1 MIWWIGMALAVEP
14 PAGLNLDDPTAWD
27 TAAREVVDG
36 PPGCHDATGI
46 ARLTLTLYQMPDA
59 LMAARTQKYVVG
71 GHVKGRL
78 TDGVW
83 TSLDPELVQL
93 DPAPDGPAV
102 ENHTSLLPLVGR
114 QRYDNFRIDLGDAS
128 ESKEEKERV
137 EDASGTLPTK
147 ETPTSLL
154 RTALDEW
161 TGDTETVYADWD
173 PEAAGVRVRRDV
185 ALSKD
190 RPRDT
195 IRIEALFPAGGTQA
209 TTFDVIFPDKVAV
222 GDWPVRGHLKDMQLH
237 LRQDIRN
244 GVAWPTSET
253 SATVVSMAGFTIGIE
268 QTILWQGWTSCR

>member
-1 MIWWIGMALAVEP
+1 MALAVEP

-27 TAAREVVDG
+27 NAARKVVDG

-59 LMAARTQKYVVG
+59 LMASRARQYVVG
-71 GHVKGRL
+71 GRVSGRL

-93 DPAPDGPAV
+93 DPPLDGPVV

-114 QRYDNFRIDLGDAS
+114 QRYDNFRIDLGEDPEPEA
-128 ESKEEKERV
+128 KRA
-137 EDASGTLPTK
+137 EDASGSLPSS
-147 ETPTSLL
+147 ESPTSLL

-173 PEAAGVRVRRDV
+173 PAAAGVRVRRDV

-190 RPRDT
+190 RPKDT
-195 IRIEALFPAGGTQA
+195 IRLDALFPGGGTQA
-209 TTFDVIFPDKVAV
+209 TTLDVIFPDKVGI
-222 GDWPVRGHLKDMQLH
+222 GDWPLRGHLKDLQLH

-253 SATVVSMAGFTIGIE
+253 SATVMSMAGFTVGVE
-268 QTILWQGWTSCR
+268 QTILWQGWTTCP